1 MPTLSLFNQNASEDV
16 IVRSSSRSG
25 FDFLN
30 RTTDP
35 KYVPLRDMLDD
46 WFSKYPGEERTDL
59 SARFRSSSAIDHI
72 GAFFELVI
80 HELHIKLGAEVLTH
94 FEAGQIGPKIPDF
107 FATDPGLD
115 SSYIE
120 ATVVTGKSRERQA
133 AEARLDDIVNTLN
146 RLIVSPNFW
155 LSMERRGLPN
165 RPGNAKQVAQEINQ
179 NLANLGKAGKDAL
192 TGEAGSDSFPTWRYE
207 LEGCVLEFQPFSKGD
222 FARGKSNMR
231 PIALQSGEVEFVD
244 DRGPIRRAITRIA
257 NRYGKIGFPFVL
269 ALNCLQMIDDIDIL
283 EALFGQEQF
292 HVPVGLNR
300 EVTSEDIGFSRKRDG
315 AWVGPMG
322 SRYSRVSAVLI
333 AVHLRPWSIND
344 AVVRLY
350 HNPRA
355 EFEYKSVLTRL
366 NQARLRDGVMRKIEG
381 DSLADILELDS
392 YLN

>member
-1 MPTLSLFNQNASEDV
+1 
-16 IVRSSSRSG
+16 
-25 FDFLN
+25 
-30 RTTDP
+30 
-35 KYVPLRDMLDD
+35 
-46 WFSKYPGEERTDL
+46 
-59 SARFRSSSAIDHI
+59 
-72 GAFFELVI
+72 
-80 HELHIKLGAEVLTH
+80 
-94 FEAGQIGPKIPDF
+94 
-107 FATDPGLD
+107 
-115 SSYIE
+115 
-120 ATVVTGKSRERQA
+120 
-133 AEARLDDIVNTLN
+133 
-146 RLIVSPNFW
+146 
-155 LSMERRGLPN
+155 
-165 RPGNAKQVAQEINQ
+165 
-179 NLANLGKAGKDAL
+179 
-192 TGEAGSDSFPTWRYE
+192 
-207 LEGCVLEFQPFSKGD
+207 
-222 FARGKSNMR
+222 
-231 PIALQSGEVEFVD
+231 
-244 DRGPIRRAITRIA
+244 
-257 NRYGKIGFPFVL
+257 
-269 ALNCLQMIDDIDIL
+269 MIDDIDIL